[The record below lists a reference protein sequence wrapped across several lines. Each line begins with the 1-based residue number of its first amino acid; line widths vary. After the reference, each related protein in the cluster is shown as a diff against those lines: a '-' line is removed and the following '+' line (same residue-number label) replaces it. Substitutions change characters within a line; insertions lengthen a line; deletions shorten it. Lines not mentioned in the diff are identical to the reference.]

1 MQPAGALR
9 AAGKLDATLRHEML
23 HVAIESQANPRTPLW
38 FREGLVLYLA
48 GTPAESRAPATG
60 PERAMRNEYESDKSR
75 VRELIGRY
83 GQAAVMQWL
92 RTGSPELTRQ

>member
-1 MQPAGALR
+1 
-9 AAGKLDATLRHEML
+9 ML

-48 GTPAESRAPATG
+48 GTPAGSGAPATG
-60 PERAMRNEYESDKSR
+60 EERAMRNQYDADQSR
-75 VRELIGRY
+75 VRALIGRH
-83 GQAAVMQWL
+83 GQATVMQWL